1 MEVILLQRVDK
12 LGQMGDVV
20 NVKNGFARNY
30 LLPQKK
36 ALRATKQ
43 NIESFETR
51 RVQLE
56 TDNLERRKDAEALVK
71 RVDGLSVVVL
81 RQAAENAQ
89 LYGSVNARDIATA
102 VTEAGVT
109 VERDQISLSSVIKS
123 LGIHEARIVL
133 HPEVF
138 ATVRVNV
145 ARSAEEAMTQE
156 TGLSLQAQQEA
167 AEASDLVA
175 QVEKFFEE
183 PAREEVVEEP
193 IEEEASAAAEP
204 EAPQES
210 AADKT

>member
-89 LYGSVNARDIATA
+89 LYGSVNARDIAAA

-109 VERDQISLSSVIKS
+109 VDRYQISLSSVIKS
-123 LGIHEARIVL
+123 LGVHEARIVL
-133 HPEVF
+133 HPEVS
-138 ATVRVNV
+138 AAVRVNV
-145 ARSAEEAMTQE
+145 ARSVEEAQIQE
-156 TGLSLQAQQEA
+156 AGLSLQAQQEA
-167 AEASDLVA
+167 ADLVA
-175 QVEKFFEE
+175 QVEEFFEE
-183 PAREEVVEEP
+183 PAREEVVEVLNDET
-193 IEEEASAAAEP
+193 AAATEP
-204 EAPQES
+204 ETPEES
-210 AADKT
+210 AKDEN